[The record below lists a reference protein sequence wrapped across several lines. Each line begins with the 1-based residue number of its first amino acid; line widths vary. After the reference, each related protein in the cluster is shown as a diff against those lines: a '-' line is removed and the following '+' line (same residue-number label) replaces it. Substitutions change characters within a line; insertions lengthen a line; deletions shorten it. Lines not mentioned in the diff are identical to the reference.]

1 MQKTRCGYLF
11 LTKWVFKHI
20 SWWGLGMRR
29 LHRGTQHSIAQLE
42 QKKTFRLGFLHF
54 RARRES
60 KGSLPLND
68 SAWIH
73 TFGHTYLQYLTD
85 ICIHVH
91 NSNYILDC
99 ALAQTDQ
106 DWRSFLDCQTPTHP
120 EGNDECFRAH
130 GSEQNSMVQVP
141 YAIVTGKYFRTW
153 LALRS
158 YWDGPCL
165 RQLCSAAHH

>member
-1 MQKTRCGYLF
+1 MRSPWSSALKLKKERSFRLPLSPTMQKTRCGYLF

-130 GSEQNSMVQVP
+130 GSEQNMHGAG
-141 YAIVTGKYFRTW
+141 AICHRD
-153 LALRS
+153 R
-158 YWDGPCL
+158 
-165 RQLCSAAHH
+165 